1 MDRSRWTE
9 HFLKD
14 NIFHLYFSDA
24 IGIISN
30 YMEQLGIDNSVYNEN
45 YDEYWY
51 RWLRRWNGEYTMK
64 NTSIRKDILLIG
76 GLLLAGVLLGLI
88 LLLTKKPGKSV
99 EIRVSG
105 AGVQSVPLDK
115 PGKYEIEGLIGTNV
129 LVIENGK
136 AHMDEAS
143 CPDGICMGMG
153 EIDSNGQSIICLPNE
168 IVVVVVD
175 PEAETKSDSQ
185 AVDAVAGGKQ

>member
-1 MDRSRWTE
+1 
-9 HFLKD
+9 
-14 NIFHLYFSDA
+14 
-24 IGIISN
+24 
-30 YMEQLGIDNSVYNEN
+30 
-45 YDEYWY
+45 
-51 RWLRRWNGEYTMK
+51 MK

-105 AGVQSVPLDK
+105 AAVQRVPLDK
-115 PGKYEIEGLIGTNV
+115 PGRYEIEGLIGTNV

-168 IVVVVVD
+168 MVVVVVD
-175 PEAETKSDSQ
+175 PKAETKSDSQ
-185 AVDAVAGGKQ
+185 SVDAVAGGKQ

>member
-1 MDRSRWTE
+1 
-9 HFLKD
+9 
-14 NIFHLYFSDA
+14 
-24 IGIISN
+24 
-30 YMEQLGIDNSVYNEN
+30 
-45 YDEYWY
+45 
-51 RWLRRWNGEYTMK
+51 MK
-64 NTSIRKDILLIG
+64 KSIRKDLLLIG
-76 GLLLAGVLLGLI
+76 ILVLAGLVLGLV

-99 EIRVSG
+99 EIRVTG
-105 AGVQSVPLDK
+105 AKTRTVSLDQ
-115 PGKYEIEGLIGTNV
+115 PGRYEIEGKIGTNV

-175 PEAETKSDSQ
+175 PEVESGSGSQ
-185 AVDAVAGGKQ
+185 EIDAVAGGKQ